1 MKKAPAKSPVPQ
13 PIRRSLVVLTAD
25 LDMENAVKGI
35 LTRGKA
41 LGIREL
47 VEDTDVQFVRPFNR
61 DAGCYKT
68 ADSFL
73 RMFCLQYEH
82 ALVFF
87 DRDGSG
93 REELTAEAIE
103 SDVEGRLSR
112 NGWENRARAIVIDPE
127 LEAWVW
133 SPSPNVDLELG
144 WRNHDPSLRDWL
156 VEEGFL
162 SPKQVKPR
170 HPKEAMERALRHV
183 GVSRSAS
190 IYYNLARKVSLAH
203 CTDRA
208 FLKFKNTLT
217 EWFGEL

>member
-1 MKKAPAKSPVPQ
+1 MKKAPVKSPTSQ
-13 PIRRSLVVLTAD
+13 PIKRSLIVLTAD

-35 LTRGKA
+35 LARGKT
-41 LGIREL
+41 LGIREFA
-47 VEDTDVQFVRPFNR
+47 EDTDVKFVRHPNR
-61 DAGCYKT
+61 DAGCCKM

-73 RMFCLQYEH
+73 RMFCSQYEH

-93 REELTAEAIE
+93 CEDLTAEEVE
-103 SDVEGRLSR
+103 SDVEVRLSR
-112 NGWENRARAIVIDPE
+112 NGWGDRARAIVLDPE

-144 WRNHDPSLRDWL
+144 WKNHDPGLRDWL
-156 VEEGFL
+156 VKEGFL
-162 SPKQVKPR
+162 SPKQVKPL

-203 CTDRA
+203 CIDRA
-208 FLKFKNTLT
+208 FLKFKTSLT
-217 EWFGEL
+217 EWFGAV